1 MTSPDDGDEGDPRER
16 LIEALL
22 AGSGEV
28 ETSRW
33 KRLGSS
39 ALTLFKGRDLVGQA
53 LGWATSDGERVDD
66 VVARLGQLKGIAMK
80 TGQLAS
86 YLDLD
91 LPDEAQDAMAALR
104 THAQPLSV
112 ERVGS
117 IVREDLG
124 PAADDVLAELEP
136 EPIAAASIGQVHR
149 ASAPD
154 GTPVAVKVQY
164 PGIADAIEKDFRAGA
179 IGPKIVE
186 TIAPG
191 AEVQSFHDEARE
203 VFLAECD
210 YEREAR
216 MQARFRRRFRDHPV
230 IEIPDVYP
238 ELSSQRVLVTELV
251 DAPGFE
257 TFLASDPSQEHRDAI
272 GRALFD
278 FYLGSLFREGV
289 FNADPHPG
297 NYLFPDHERLVVL
310 DHGCVRRFDD
320 AFVDDLARL
329 SRAARHD
336 DPHALEAVLVEQ
348 GIVEPGSE
356 DRDEI
361 HELIRSF
368 YGAWLVDETHPVD
381 LDESVAFREL
391 YERRFDLARL
401 NMPAEFLFLIRIRF
415 GLMAVL
421 EDLGAEA
428 NWFQLEEDLVDER
441 LS

>member
-1 MTSPDDGDEGDPRER
+1 VSSPEDGGADERRR

-33 KRLGSS
+33 KRLGST
-39 ALTLFKGRDLVGQA
+39 AWTLFQSRDILGEA
-53 LGWATSDGERVDD
+53 LDWGLLGGADGVDD
-66 VVARLGQLKGIAMK
+66 VVARLGQLKGVAMK

-91 LPDEAQDAMAALR
+91 LPDEVQDAMAALR
-104 THAQPLSV
+104 THAQPLSID
-112 ERVGS
+112 RVRS
-117 IVREDLG
+117 ILREDLDG
-124 PAADDVLAELEP
+124 ADALLTNLEADP
-136 EPIAAASIGQVHR
+136 MAAASIGQVHR
-149 ASAPD
+149 SRLPD

-164 PGIADAIEKDFRAGA
+164 PGIREAIANDFEAGA

-216 MQARFRRRFRDHPV
+216 MQTRFRHRYADHPT
-230 IEIPDVYP
+230 IGIPEVFP
-238 ELSSQRVLVTELV
+238 ERCSRRVLVTELV

-257 TFLASDPSQEHRDAI
+257 AFLDADPPQPVRDEI

-278 FYLGSLFREGV
+278 FYVGSLFREGI

-310 DHGCVRRFDD
+310 DHGCVRRFEPG
-320 AFVDDLARL
+320 FVDDLARL

-336 DPHALEAVLVEQ
+336 DPDELETVLVDLD
-348 GIVEPGSE
+348 IVEPGR
-356 DRDEI
+356 DREEI
-361 HELIRSF
+361 HRLIRSF
-368 YGAWLVDETHPVD
+368 YGAWLADEARSVD
-381 LDESVAFREL
+381 LDEAVSFREV
-391 YERRFDLARL
+391 YERRFELARL
-401 NMPAEFLFLIRIRF
+401 AMPSEFLFLMRIRF
-415 GLMAVL
+415 GLMSVL
-421 EDLGAEA
+421 ADLGAEA
-428 NWFQLEEDLVDER
+428 NWFQLEEELVNDR
-441 LS
+441 LA